1 MAKQSRK
8 PSAPAAKAKA
18 ATLKTT
24 AAQPAHFEI
33 PAIIGNT
40 RVLGWLLF
48 GFAFL
53 LYANTLTHGFVL
65 DDDIVIR
72 DNMFTQK
79 GASGISGILSKDTFF
94 GYFKVEGKD
103 ALVSGGRYRPLTLVF
118 FALIYQI
125 FGANTFVYH
134 LFTVLLF
141 AATTVLLYRVLLL
154 LLQPR
159 GANWSAAMA
168 FLATVLFAAHPIH
181 TEVVANIKGCDEI
194 VTLLGSLGALWL
206 VLKAFD
212 TGKTMYAALSG
223 VVFFLACLSKENAAT
238 FVVVIP
244 LALWFFRSASIEQ
257 VIKASAPVWIGFLVF
272 FLVRGSILGWKFG
285 GAPME
290 LMNNPYLKI
299 VGNNWVAAD
308 AGEKLATIIYTLGKY
323 IMLLFVPH
331 PLTHDYYPRHIA
343 LMNFSNP
350 LVLLS
355 LAVYAGLIW
364 YALSGISKKDPVRF
378 GILYFILTLSIVSN
392 LVFPIG
398 TNMGE
403 RFAFMPSIGF
413 CLIIASGLTYW
424 WQKGNNSL
432 VYGIL
437 GAILVLFSFKT
448 LTRNPVWASN
458 ERIFL
463 TDVKVSGNSAK
474 IRNACGGVLL
484 DKAAKEKDPTLI
496 QTMCE
501 QSVLHL
507 NKAIEIY
514 PNYKD
519 AYISRAGSNFL
530 LKKYPEA
537 VADYRMAVKLGND
550 DPKYKSLLAMALRE
564 AGKAQGEIYNDAL
577 GALKYLNE
585 AWTTNPKDPETA
597 RLLGVANGV
606 TRNNNEAL
614 SWFQRAVDLEPGNA
628 NYIFDL
634 GTAYFFM
641 GNPAK
646 ADELHQ
652 KAIQMDPKLQEK
664 LAQGRQ

>member
-8 PSAPAAKAKA
+8 PSLPAAKAKA

-24 AAQPAHFEI
+24 AFKPINFEI

-125 FGANTFVYH
+125 FGPNTLVYH

-141 AATTVLLYRVLLL
+141 AATTLLLYRVLLL
-154 LLQPR
+154 LLKPR
-159 GANWSAAMA
+159 GDAWSAAMA
-168 FLATVLFAAHPIH
+168 FLATALFAAHPIH

-212 TGKTMYAALSG
+212 TGKTAYAALSG

-244 LALWFFRSASIEQ
+244 LAVWFFRNTTVEQ

-355 LAVYAGLIW
+355 LAVYVGLIW

-403 RFAFMPSIGF
+403 RFAFMPSVGF

-424 WQKGNNSL
+424 WQKGNSSL
-432 VYGIL
+432 FYGIL
-437 GAILVLFSFKT
+437 GAVLVLFSFKT

-484 DKAAKEKDPTLI
+484 DKAAKQKDPTLI

-550 DPKYKSLLAMALRE
+550 DPKYKNLLAMALRE
-564 AGKAQGEIYNDAL
+564 AGKAQGEIYNDAQ

-585 AWTTNPKDPETA
+585 AWTTNPKDAETA

-606 TRNNNEAL
+606 NKNNNEAL

-634 GTAYFFM
+634 GTAYYFM

-652 KAIQMDPKLQEK
+652 KAIQIDPKLKEK
-664 LAQGRQ
+664 LSQGKR